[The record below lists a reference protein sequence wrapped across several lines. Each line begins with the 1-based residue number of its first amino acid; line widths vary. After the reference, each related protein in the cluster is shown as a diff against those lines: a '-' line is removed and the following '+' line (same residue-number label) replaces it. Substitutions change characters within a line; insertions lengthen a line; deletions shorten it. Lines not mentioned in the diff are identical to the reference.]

1 MSSWS
6 LLLALSGWRYDACA
20 RELRVAPAVTPEA
33 FRSLFVA
40 SEGWGSLQQSRAG
53 KTQRNELRVVEG
65 ALRLARLELRLAGA
79 RSGVRVR
86 ASLRGRPVRIASSL
100 SGADLTVAFP
110 GDVEV
115 AAGDVLAVTV
125 G

>member
-1 MSSWS
+1 
-6 LLLALSGWRYDACA
+6 
-20 RELRVAPAVTPEA
+20 
-33 FRSLFVA
+33 
-40 SEGWGSLQQSRAG
+40 
-53 KTQRNELRVVEG
+53 
-65 ALRLARLELRLAGA
+65 
-79 RSGVRVR
+79 
-86 ASLRGRPVRIASSL
+86 VRIASSL